1 MRASEER
8 NTLMERVWSIVS
20 ILCLIVAAFF
30 WLGRGNLDW
39 TFVAATLGV
48 VAWFLSLRNRLRSS
62 NIERDD
68 AEFGNESNLDHDEN

>member
-1 MRASEER
+1 MP
-8 NTLMERVWSIVS
+8 MERVWAAIS
-20 ILCLIVAAFF
+20 ILCLMAAASF
-30 WLGRGNLDW
+30 WLWRGDFDW

-68 AEFGNESNLDHDEN
+68 AEFASESNLDRDEN